1 MARRKNTKISE
12 RALEL
17 YKLDV
22 LTTEDKRKNFD
33 ALSESEREKKVNG
46 YISRNKGLFVGVK
59 LSLINSLNGAELN
72 KLKQDLH
79 NHIKEIE
86 IAEKN
91 INERQIERL
100 EKQKAELKKQHE
112 NELKKINAQIEKL
125 RNQ

>member
-17 YKLDV
+17 YTLDV

-46 YISRNKGLFVGVK
+46 YKQRRKGLFVGVA
-59 LSLINSLNGAELN
+59 LENLQNLNGAELN

-112 NELKKINAQIEKL
+112 NELKKIDAQIEKL
-125 RNQ
+125 RNH

>member
-17 YKLDV
+17 YTLDV
-22 LTTEDKRKNFD
+22 LTTEDKRKEFN
-33 ALSESEREKKVNG
+33 AQSESEREKKING

-59 LSLINSLNGAELN
+59 LSLINSLNGAELS

-91 INERQIERL
+91 IKEREIREIEM
-100 EKQKAELKKQHE
+100 KKAELTKQHE
-112 NELKKINAQIEKL
+112 KEINNLNRQIEKL
-125 RNQ
+125 RN

>member
-17 YKLDV
+17 YTLDV

-91 INERQIERL
+91 INEIEIREI
-100 EKQKAELKKQHE
+100 EKQITELNKQHE
-112 NELKKINAQIEKL
+112 KEINKLNRQIEKL
-125 RNQ
+125 RNK